1 MLLKYFDIITS
12 ILNIFLLFI
21 QNNSMKT
28 STKILI
34 VLFFITL
41 VGCVITS
48 SYLFSAINIT
58 ADGIFFNMSILAY
71 ISLVFS
77 VGNMIIGNIL
87 YVKFLK
93 TRKFNSMLF
102 FSTAPL
108 MLSFG
113 VLTFLLATINSYN
126 TKPLN
131 IVKTALNISTT
142 NNNNY
147 YWLAIVAI
155 VAMLLLFITF
165 LILTRP
171 IKKVEKATK
180 RLSYGETREN
190 ISIGGNRQF
199 LDIEHSLNK
208 INDNYKK
215 KDEVIKRSNMEY
227 EKVIPKQILKFFG
240 KRNISDLEIGSKVKK
255 TATTLFCNIR
265 NSGLFNQTISLE
277 ENFNYINS
285 YLNVVS
291 PIIRK
296 NGGFV
301 DKYLDDGLT
310 SVFATP
316 QSAIACALAIIKTVN
331 QKNLETNNLPNLD
344 IGIGIHT
351 SEIIF
356 GIVGDNNKKTPTI
369 ISNSVNIAS
378 KMDDIN
384 KVFGSCMIV
393 SKHTLKELPSTYKFS
408 YRYMA
413 NLSIVEPKEVIEVF
427 ECLDVYPKIKK
438 DRLNKYHTEFENGV
452 RAYING
458 KYEMA
463 KNIFETV
470 YHKEKDDKVCYVYYN
485 KCCESLGNKVLNIHE

>member
-1 MLLKYFDIITS
+1 
-12 ILNIFLLFI
+12 
-21 QNNSMKT
+21 MKT

-310 SVFATP
+310 S
-316 QSAIACALAIIKTVN
+316 
-331 QKNLETNNLPNLD
+331 
-344 IGIGIHT
+344 
-351 SEIIF
+351 
-356 GIVGDNNKKTPTI
+356 
-369 ISNSVNIAS
+369 
-378 KMDDIN
+378 
-384 KVFGSCMIV
+384 
-393 SKHTLKELPSTYKFS
+393 
-408 YRYMA
+408 
-413 NLSIVEPKEVIEVF
+413 
-427 ECLDVYPKIKK
+427 
-438 DRLNKYHTEFENGV
+438 
-452 RAYING
+452 
-458 KYEMA
+458 
-463 KNIFETV
+463 
-470 YHKEKDDKVCYVYYN
+470 
-485 KCCESLGNKVLNIHE
+485 

>member
-1 MLLKYFDIITS
+1 
-12 ILNIFLLFI
+12 
-21 QNNSMKT
+21 MKT

-34 VLFFITL
+34 ALFFITL
-41 VGCVITS
+41 VGSIITS
-48 SYLFSAINIT
+48 TYLFSAINIT
-58 ADGIFFNMSILAY
+58 TEGIFFNMSILAY
-71 ISLVFS
+71 IGLAFSLA
-77 VGNMIIGNIL
+77 NMIVGNIL
-87 YVKFLK
+87 YVRFLK

-147 YWLAIVAI
+147 YWLAVVAI
-155 VAMLLLFITF
+155 VAMLLLFVNF
-165 LILTRP
+165 LFLTRP
-171 IKKVEKATK
+171 IKKVEQATK
-180 RLSYGETREN
+180 RLSYGETKDN

-215 KDEVIKRSNMEY
+215 KDEVIKRTNMEY
-227 EKVIPKQILKFFG
+227 EKVIPKQILKFLG
-240 KRNISDLEIGSKVKK
+240 KKNVSELEIGTQVKK

-265 NSGLFNQTISLE
+265 NSGLINQTLSLE

-296 NGGFV
+296 NGGFI
-301 DKYLDDGLT
+301 DKYLDDGIT

-316 QSAIACALAIIKTVN
+316 QHAIACALTIIKTVN
-331 QKNLETNNLPNLD
+331 QKNQESKDMPNLE

-351 SEIIF
+351 SEVVF
-356 GIVGDNNKKTPTI
+356 GVIGDEVRKTPTI
-369 ISNSVNIAS
+369 ISNSVNVAS

-384 KVFGSCMIV
+384 KVFGSYMIV
-393 SKHTLKELPSTYKFS
+393 SKQTLNELPSTYKFL

-427 ECLDVYPKIKK
+427 ECLDVYPKQKRDK
-438 DRLNKYHTEFENGV
+438 LNKYHIEFENGV
-452 RAYING
+452 KAYING

-485 KCCESLGNKVLNIHE
+485 KCCENLGNKVLNIHE